1 MVINKRNTCETCINM
16 KIAYVIE
23 KLSGIGGMER
33 ILTDKMNYLAE
44 HTSHEV
50 VLLLLWKD
58 EKPMAYGLNE
68 KVKVIRLDVQFNSK
82 LKALLTFRKVIRE
95 IKPDI
100 TIYTWVMGALLS
112 AFSRWKGKSIYE
124 AHRARPTMRH
134 QWIMSRMEKKVDA
147 VVALTE
153 QDSKDYP
160 SAHKVVVI
168 PNFTSISVEKPSD
181 CTSKRCLA
189 VGRLID
195 VKNFSRLLDIWQK
208 VSGRNPDW
216 HLDIVGEGPEREI
229 LQQKIERLGLGESV
243 SLHKATHDVASYYT
257 GSSLYLMTSRFEGLP
272 MVLLEAQS
280 CGLPIITLDCDY
292 GPRHIVD
299 DGVNGCLIPY
309 DDDDAMV
316 SIISQLMQ
324 DKEQRQ
330 RMGAMA
336 LQASR
341 NYQPQAIMKRWL
353 ALFEEI

>member
-1 MVINKRNTCETCINM
+1 M

-58 EKPMAYGLNE
+58 EKTMAYGLNE
-68 KVKVIRLDVQFNSK
+68 KVKVIRLNVQFNSK

-243 SLHKATHDVASYYT
+243 SLHKVTHDVASYYT

-316 SIISQLMQ
+316 SAISQLMQ

>member
-1 MVINKRNTCETCINM
+1 M
-16 KIAYVIE
+16 KITYVIE

-58 EKPMAYGLNE
+58 EKPTAYELNG
-68 KVKVIRLDVQFNSK
+68 KVKVVRLNVQFNNK
-82 LKALLTFRKVIRE
+82 LKALLAFRKTIRE
-95 IKPDI
+95 INPDI
-100 TIYTWVMGALLS
+100 TVYTWVMGALLA
-112 AFSRWKGKSIYE
+112 AFSGWKGKSIYE
-124 AHRARPTMRH
+124 AHRARPTMRY

-147 VVALTE
+147 VVALTK

-160 SAHKVVVI
+160 SARKVVVI

-181 CTSKRCLA
+181 CTSTRCLGI
-189 VGRLID
+189 GRLID

-208 VSGRNPDW
+208 VSERNPDW
-216 HLDIVGEGPEREI
+216 HLDIVGEGPEQEM
-229 LQQKIERLGLGESV
+229 LQQKIERLGLAGSV
-243 SLHKATHDVASYYT
+243 SLQKATNDVASYYT
-257 GSSLYLMTSRFEGLP
+257 SSSMYLMTSRFEGLP

-292 GPRHIVD
+292 GPRHIVE
-299 DGVNGCLIPY
+299 DGVNGYLIPY

-316 SIISQLMQ
+316 SAICQLMK

>member
-1 MVINKRNTCETCINM
+1 M

-68 KVKVIRLDVQFNSK
+68 KVKVIRLNVQFNSK

-309 DDDDAMV
+309 DNDDAMV
-316 SIISQLMQ
+316 SAISQLMQ

>member
-1 MVINKRNTCETCINM
+1 M

-58 EKPMAYGLNE
+58 GKPMAYGLNE

-316 SIISQLMQ
+316 SVISQLMQ

>member
-1 MVINKRNTCETCINM
+1 M

-168 PNFTSISVEKPSD
+168 PNFTSISMEKPSD

-216 HLDIVGEGPEREI
+216 HLDIVGEGSEREI

-316 SIISQLMQ
+316 SVISQLMQ